1 MRSNLGDGS
10 CSHKSTLKF
19 LSITEQTSPAE
30 RQLLCLRAYAC
41 LYINIYFYTYTQ
53 THTQTHFWREILCL
67 KQKKTSCLTINTILK
82 CHLQLPRS
90 QICRTAALSQLYFAG
105 MPRQVVNAL
114 LPPNDVSRDCPFP
127 KPPFSYST
135 TRLKN
140 K

>member
-1 MRSNLGDGS
+1 MQSQKHIKVPQYHRANLT
-10 CSHKSTLKF
+10 CRETAFMFTCICMFIYKYIF
-19 LSITEQTSPAE
+19 LHVYTD
-30 RQLLCLRAYAC
+30 
-41 LYINIYFYTYTQ
+41 TYTNTLLERNLVSQ
-53 THTQTHFWREILCL
+53 T
-67 KQKKTSCLTINTILK
+67 KKKKSCLTINTILK